1 MDKAIT
7 YKNLFDHGI
16 TTYHRD
22 GSKTLTYM
30 NLIDGGYTAYH
41 PDGSRSITY
50 KNLLDNG
57 YTTYHPDGSR
67 SITYK
72 NLIDGGYTTYHP
84 DGSRSVTYKNLIDS
98 GYTTYF
104 LGDDDFGF
112 AFGFLGEPY
121 GSSPGGWLGSAIEQ
135 ISNDLL
141 AADDTLSKQL
151 KSIENECSKM
161 IIAINETQV
170 AFGNQEAGR
179 QLIARLYQAIR
190 DLLDAESMIFIAKKN
205 IRNYAKKLRD

>member
-41 PDGSRSITY
+41 ADGSRSITY
-50 KNLLDNG
+50 KNLFDNG

-72 NLIDGGYTTYHP
+72 NLIDGVFTTYHP
-84 DGSRSVTYKNLIDS
+84 DGSRSVTYKNLIDG
-98 GYTTYF
+98 GYTTYY

-112 AFGFLGEPY
+112 GFGLLGEQY
-121 GSSPGGWLGSAIEQ
+121 GSSPGGWLGSAIGR

-141 AADDTLSKQL
+141 TADDVLSKQL
-151 KSIENECSKM
+151 KSIENECSRM
-161 IIAINETQV
+161 TVALNETQV

-190 DLLDAESMIFIAKKN
+190 DLMDAEGMLFLAKKEVKN
-205 IRNYAKKLRD
+205 YIEIIRR

>member
-1 MDKAIT
+1 
-7 YKNLFDHGI
+7 
-16 TTYHRD
+16 
-22 GSKTLTYM
+22 M

-50 KNLLDNG
+50 KNLFDNG

-72 NLIDGGYTTYHP
+72 NLIDGGYTTYLP
-84 DGSRSVTYKNLIDS
+84 DGSRSVTYKNLIDG
-98 GYTTYF
+98 GYTTYY

-112 AFGFLGEPY
+112 GLLGEQY
-121 GSSPGGWLGSAIEQ
+121 GCSPGGWLGSAIEQ

-141 AADDTLSKQL
+141 AADDVLSKQL
-151 KSIENECSKM
+151 KSIENECSRM
-161 IIAINETQV
+161 TVAINETQV

-190 DLLDAESMIFIAKKN
+190 DLMDAEGMLFIAKKN
-205 IRNYAKKLRD
+205 VRNYVQKVRD

>member
-1 MDKAIT
+1 MNKSLT
-7 YKNLFDHGI
+7 YKNLFDGGI

-30 NLIDGGYTAYH
+30 NLIDGGFTSYH

-50 KNLLDNG
+50 RNLFDGG

-67 SITYK
+67 SITYR

-84 DGSRSVTYKNLIDS
+84 DGSRSVTYRNLIDG
-98 GYTTYF
+98 GYTTYY
-104 LGDDDFGF
+104 LGDDEFGIGF
-112 AFGFLGEPY
+112 FGEQY
-121 GSSPGGWLGSAIEQ
+121 GNSPGGWLGSSVEQ

-141 AADDTLSKQL
+141 AVDANLSKQL

-161 IIAINETQV
+161 TVAINQIQV

-179 QLIARLYQAIR
+179 LLIEKLYQTIR
-190 DLLDAESMIFIAKKN
+190 DLMAAEGVLFIAKK
-205 IRNYAKKLRD
+205 KVRDYVKRVRD